1 MKNQYF
7 NIEVRVAIAAV
18 IAIILLFFGIK
29 FLKGIDVFKSTHTYY
44 VVFSDITGLSKSN
57 PVYANGYAVGNV
69 KDIDYNYSSPGNVIV
84 EVELSKAM
92 QIPKGTSAELVSS
105 MLGSVNMNLVFSPN
119 PLEHLNAGDTI
130 YGKVHEGALEKVE
143 AMIPV
148 FEKMM
153 PKLDSILTSLNT
165 LLADPS
171 LASTLHNVNDI
182 SANLKQTTTQI
193 NSILYNDIPKLSK
206 RMDKIGENTEIL
218 TRNLSQ
224 LDIASTVES
233 VNKTID
239 NVNNLAN
246 TMNTKINGKD
256 NSMGLLLND
265 RGVYDKLYDTM
276 NSANSLL
283 IDLKEHPKRY
293 VHFSVF
299 GKKDK

>member
-69 KDIDYNYSSPGNVIV
+69 KDIDYNYSSPGNVVV

-92 QIPKGTSAELVSS
+92 QIPKGTTAELVSS

-130 YGKVHEGALEKVE
+130 YGKVHEGALEKAE

-193 NSILYNDIPKLSK
+193 NSILYNDIPRLSK

-233 VNKTID
+233 VNKTIN
-239 NVNNLAN
+239 NVNSLAN

>member
-119 PLEHLNAGDTI
+119 PLEHLDAGDTI

-143 AMIPV
+143 AMIPA

-193 NSILYNDIPKLSK
+193 NSILYNDIPRLSK
-206 RMDKIGENTEIL
+206 RMEKIGENTEIL

-246 TMNTKINGKD
+246 TMNAKINGKD

-276 NSANSLL
+276 NSANNLL

>member
-69 KDIDYNYSSPGNVIV
+69 KDITYNYNSPGNVVV

-171 LASTLHNVNDI
+171 ISSTLHNVNDI
-182 SANLKQTTTQI
+182 SANLKLTTAQI
-193 NSILYNDIPKLSK
+193 NSLLYNDIPRLSK

-218 TRNLSQ
+218 TRNLGQ
-224 LDIASTVES
+224 LDISSTLES

-239 NVNNLAN
+239 NVNSLAN

-256 NSMGLLLND
+256 NSLGLLLND
-265 RGVYDKLYDTM
+265 RGVYDRLYDTM
-276 NSANSLL
+276 NSANNLL
-283 IDLKEHPKRY
+283 IDLKDHPKRY

>member
-1 MKNQYF
+1 M
-7 NIEVRVAIAAV
+7 
-18 IAIILLFFGIK
+18 
-29 FLKGIDVFKSTHTYY
+29 FKSTHTYY

-69 KDIDYNYSSPGNVIV
+69 KDIDYDYSSPGNVIV

-105 MLGSVNMNLVFSPN
+105 MLGSVNMNLVFSSN

-171 LASTLHNVNDI
+171 LAATLHNVNDI

-193 NSILYNDIPKLSK
+193 NSILYNDIPRLSK

-224 LDIASTVES
+224 LDIASTLES

-276 NSANSLL
+276 NSANNLL

>member
-69 KDIDYNYSSPGNVIV
+69 KDIDYDYSSPGNVIV

-105 MLGSVNMNLVFSPN
+105 MLGSVNMNLVFSSN

-171 LASTLHNVNDI
+171 LAATLHNVNDI

-193 NSILYNDIPKLSK
+193 NSILYNDIPRLSK

-224 LDIASTVES
+224 LDIASTLES

-276 NSANSLL
+276 NSANNLL

>member
-69 KDIDYNYSSPGNVIV
+69 KDINYNYNSPGNVVV

-171 LASTLHNVNDI
+171 ISSTLHNVNDI
-182 SANLKQTTTQI
+182 SANLKLTTAQI
-193 NSILYNDIPKLSK
+193 NSLLYNDIPRLSK

-218 TRNLSQ
+218 TRNLGQ
-224 LDIASTVES
+224 LDISSTLES

-239 NVNNLAN
+239 NVNSLAN

-256 NSMGLLLND
+256 NSLGLLLND
-265 RGVYDKLYDTM
+265 RGVYDRLYDTM
-276 NSANSLL
+276 NSANNLL
-283 IDLKEHPKRY
+283 IDLKDHPKRY

>member
-7 NIEVRVAIAAV
+7 NIEVKVAIAAI

-44 VVFSDITGLSKSN
+44 IVFSDITGLSKSN

-69 KDIDYNYSSPGNVIV
+69 KDIEYNYASPGNVVV

-92 QIPKGTSAELVSS
+92 RIPKGTTAELVSS
-105 MLGSVNMNLVFSPN
+105 MLGSVNMNLVFSSN

-130 YGKVHEGALEKVE
+130 YGKVHEGSLEKAE

-165 LLADPS
+165 LLADPALS
-171 LASTLHNVNDI
+171 STLHNANAI
-182 SANLKQTTTQI
+182 SENLKHATVQM
-193 NSILYNDIPKLSK
+193 NHILYSDIPKLSR
-206 RMDKIGENTEIL
+206 RMDNIGENTEIL

-224 LDIASTVES
+224 LDIASTLESVNNTVES
-233 VNKTID
+233 VNR
-239 NVNNLAN
+239 VVN
-246 TMNTKINGKD
+246 TMNAKINGSD
-256 NSMGLLLND
+256 NTMGLLLND
-265 RGVYDKLYDTM
+265 RGLYDKLYDTM
-276 NSANSLL
+276 NNANKLI

>member
-69 KDIDYNYSSPGNVIV
+69 KDIDYDYSSPGNVIV

-105 MLGSVNMNLVFSPN
+105 MLGSVNMNLVFSSN

-171 LASTLHNVNDI
+171 LAATLHNVNDI

-193 NSILYNDIPKLSK
+193 NSILYNDIPRLSK

-224 LDIASTVES
+224 LDIASTLES

>member
-69 KDIDYNYSSPGNVIV
+69 KDIDYDYSSPGKVIV

-105 MLGSVNMNLVFSPN
+105 MLGSVSMNLVFSPN

-130 YGKVHEGALEKVE
+130 YGKVHEGALKKVE

-171 LASTLHNVNDI
+171 LAATLHNVNDI

-193 NSILYNDIPKLSK
+193 NSILYNDIPRLSK

-239 NVNNLAN
+239 NVNSLAN
-246 TMNTKINGKD
+246 TMNAKINGKD